1 MLPIYLGSLTLGGI
15 LIGASIL
22 FGDGDVD
29 ADADFDVDLDADLD
43 ADFSGGL
50 DPDHDMMLVV
60 KDPADAMVDAGTWL
74 PFLSLRF
81 WTFAMA
87 SFGLSGALLYVFGV
101 TGVIAALV
109 SATLAAGIG
118 TGASWVFR
126 ALQTTQVSGNV
137 GLRDVR
143 GNEAHVLL
151 PVGPD
156 KMGKV
161 RLLLDGQYVDLPAR
175 TQSKDMIE
183 RDNKV
188 LVVDVSEGVADIT
201 PLPVGYQSMRKE
213 H

>member
-29 ADADFDVDLDADLD
+29 ADADFDVELDGDFGGGLDADNDL
-43 ADFSGGL
+43 
-50 DPDHDMMLVV
+50 MLAV
-60 KDPADAMVDAGTWL
+60 KDPADAVVDAGTWL

-87 SFGLSGALLYVFGV
+87 AFGLSGTLLNLLGV
-101 TGVIAALV
+101 GGIVAVVV
-109 SATLAAGIG
+109 SAIMAAGIG
-118 TGASWVFR
+118 TGASWMFR

-143 GNEAHVLL
+143 GNEAKVLL
-151 PVGPD
+151 PVGPN

-175 TQSKDMIE
+175 TQCKDLIN
-183 RDNKV
+183 RDDKV
-188 LVVDVSEGVADIT
+188 LVVDVSDGVADIT
-201 PLPVGYQSMRKE
+201 AVPVGYQSMRKE
-213 H
+213 

>member
-29 ADADFDVDLDADLD
+29 ADADFDVELDGDFGGGLDADNDL
-43 ADFSGGL
+43 
-50 DPDHDMMLVV
+50 MLAV
-60 KDPADAMVDAGTWL
+60 KDPADAVVDAGTWL

-87 SFGLSGALLYVFGV
+87 TFGLSGTLLNLLGV
-101 TGVIAALV
+101 GGIVAVVV
-109 SATLAAGIG
+109 SAVMAAGIG
-118 TGASWVFR
+118 TGASWMFR

-143 GNEAHVLL
+143 GNEAKVLL
-151 PVGPD
+151 PVGPN

-175 TQSKDMIE
+175 TQCKDLIN
-183 RDNKV
+183 RDDKV
-188 LVVDVSEGVADIT
+188 LVVDVSDGVADIT
-201 PLPVGYQSMRKE
+201 AVPVGYQSMRKE
-213 H
+213 

>member
-29 ADADFDVDLDADLD
+29 ADVDFDVELDGDFGGGLDADNDL
-43 ADFSGGL
+43 
-50 DPDHDMMLVV
+50 MLAV
-60 KDPADAMVDAGTWL
+60 KDPADAVVDAGTWL

-87 SFGLSGALLYVFGV
+87 TFGLSGTLLNLLGV
-101 TGVIAALV
+101 GGIVAVVV
-109 SATLAAGIG
+109 SAVMAAGIG
-118 TGASWVFR
+118 TGASWMFR

-143 GNEAHVLL
+143 GNEAKVLL
-151 PVGPD
+151 PVGPN

-175 TQSKDMIE
+175 TQCKDLIN
-183 RDNKV
+183 RDDKV
-188 LVVDVSEGVADIT
+188 LVVDVSDGVADIT
-201 PLPVGYQSMRKE
+201 AVPVGYQSMRKE
-213 H
+213 

>member
-29 ADADFDVDLDADLD
+29 ADADFDIDVDG
-43 ADFSGGL
+43 DFDGGL
-50 DPDHDMMLVV
+50 DVDNDLMLVV
-60 KDPADAMVDAGTWL
+60 KDPADAVVDAGTWL

-87 SFGLSGALLYVFGV
+87 AFGLSGALLTILGV
-101 TGVIAALV
+101 ATVITAVV
-109 SATLAAGIG
+109 SAVMAAGIG
-118 TGASWVFR
+118 TGASWMFR

-143 GNEAHVLL
+143 GNEAKVLL

-175 TQSKDMIE
+175 TQCKDLIN
-183 RDNKV
+183 RDDKV
-188 LVVDVSEGVADIT
+188 LVVDVSDGVADIT
-201 PLPVGYQSMRKE
+201 AVPVGYQSIRKE
-213 H
+213 